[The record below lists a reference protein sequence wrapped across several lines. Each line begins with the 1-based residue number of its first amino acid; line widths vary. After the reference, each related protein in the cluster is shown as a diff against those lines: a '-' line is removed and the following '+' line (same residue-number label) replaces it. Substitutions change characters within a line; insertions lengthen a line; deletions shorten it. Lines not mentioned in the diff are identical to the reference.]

1 MKKFLILGLSL
12 LCIVCMTAC
21 GQKKATEEEE
31 LKKQVKQEENESEE
45 KQNEQQEGSQEV
57 GGQEQE
63 NTDDVQSS
71 SSIVIKVY
79 YPDEES
85 GEMTSVEVEIENLD
99 ARLIWQQL
107 QKVGVINAGPDVL
120 GIETNV
126 SEGIITLDLNEAF
139 GNQLRSM
146 GTTGEKDLLNSIVY
160 TYLDAYQCQ
169 KIKLTENGGVLV
181 SGHKEYGN
189 YLEKEKGE

>member
-1 MKKFLILGLSL
+1 MKKNLILGLSI
-12 LCIVCMTAC
+12 LCIVSMTAC
-21 GQKKATEEEE
+21 GQKKAIEEEQ
-31 LKKQVKQEENESEE
+31 LKEQVKQS
-45 KQNEQQEGSQEV
+45 EQQEGSQEV
-57 GGQEQE
+57 GEEEPE
-63 NTDDVQSS
+63 NVDDVESS

-85 GEMTSVEVEIENLD
+85 GKMTSVEVEIEKLD
-99 ARLIWQQL
+99 VRLIWQQL
-107 QKVGVINAGPDVL
+107 QKVGVINADSDVL

-126 SEGIITLDLNEAF
+126 NEGIITLDLNEAF